1 MDLSNLPQGTGNH
14 PIIMVV
20 ISAND
25 MTASTKFYSA
35 IFGWQM
41 HTLSPALTV
50 AALPAGPSVSL
61 RANTPEGFPSV
72 IPFIGVSDV
81 AAALQ
86 SVEAAGGSLERA
98 AWSVP
103 MVGQLA
109 RFKDSSG
116 TIYGLT
122 NAIAPGTIPHIPM
135 PFGANP
141 KPLANTICSLEMY
154 AADGKAAADFFSNLF
169 GWGTLETMPQ
179 YLAFDPGAGI
189 GGVFQS
195 HTPGTPAVAYLYVE
209 DVAAKLAEI
218 EAAGGTRLGDPMPIP
233 GMACFGYFKDPSG
246 SSMGLIG
253 PS

>member
-1 MDLSNLPQGTGNH
+1 MEMTNVAQGSGKH

-25 MTASTKFYSA
+25 LAASASFYST

-41 HTLSPALTV
+41 HGMSPELSVAL
-50 AALPAGPSVSL
+50 LPAGPSISL
-61 RANTPEGFPSV
+61 RANTPEGFPSAV
-72 IPFIGVSDV
+72 PFIGVPDIE
-81 AAALQ
+81 AALQ
-86 SVEAAGGSLERA
+86 SVETAGGSLERA
-98 AWSVP
+98 AWDIP
-103 MVGQLA
+103 MVGTLA

-154 AADGKAAADFFSNLF
+154 AADGKAAAEFFGNLF
-169 GWGTLETMPQ
+169 GWATLETMLQ
-179 YLAFDPGAGI
+179 YIAFDPGAGI

-195 HTPGTPAVAYLYVE
+195 HTPGTPALAYIYVE
-209 DVAAKLAEI
+209 DVAVKLAEI

-253 PS
+253 G